1 MKVLSRNLP
10 GVLSQPHLSESLQL
24 EREHSSCL
32 SEDSQFERD
41 LAWVLAMIHFM
52 NIVGCL
58 MGLIIDLLY
67 KGDGYE
73 CAMHVMGGSNL
84 IGDELGMIY
93 D

>member
-1 MKVLSRNLP
+1 
-10 GVLSQPHLSESLQL
+10 LSQPRLSESLQL
-24 EREHSSCL
+24 EREHSSRL
-32 SEDSQFERD
+32 SENSQFERD

-58 MGLIIDLLY
+58 MGWIIDLLY
-67 KGDGYE
+67 KGDGYA
-73 CAMHVMGGSNL
+73 CAMYVMGGSYL